1 MILIMIIIFIIIK
14 NVNCARF
21 ARKSI
26 LPDTKNVT
34 VSRLWNSRLTIEGGG
49 WLKSA
54 LTKGVGDSV

>member
-1 MILIMIIIFIIIK
+1 MIIMIIFIIIFIIIK

-34 VSRLWNSRLTIEGGG
+34 VSRL
-49 WLKSA
+49 
-54 LTKGVGDSV
+54 